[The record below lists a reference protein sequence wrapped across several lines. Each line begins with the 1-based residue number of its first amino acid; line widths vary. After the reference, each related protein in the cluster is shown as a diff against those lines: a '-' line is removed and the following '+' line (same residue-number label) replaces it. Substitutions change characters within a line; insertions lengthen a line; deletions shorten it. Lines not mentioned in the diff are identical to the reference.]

1 MSGDPVRQRRPRY
14 PGKYPRRFEQRYKE
28 LQGDPETLGKV
39 LSAGKTPAGSHVPV
53 LLRETLDVLRPKP
66 GDVVVDCTLGR
77 GGHTRA
83 LLKAIQPGG
92 RLLALDADPLELP
105 RTEASLRAEGWSPGC
120 FQATRSNFAGLTAAL
135 VDWGCPHVDV
145 LLADLGVSSM
155 QLDDP
160 VRGFTSKFEG
170 PLDMRLNPLR
180 GITAAEWI
188 ARTPAHRMA
197 LCFQE
202 NADEPRASELAFA
215 LAGKMFST
223 TSELSRS
230 IRAALPN
237 RPAEE
242 VEKSIR
248 RVFQSVRI
256 AVNEEFSALDALLRQ
271 IPGCLKPGGRAA
283 LISFHSGEDRRVK
296 VAFQSGLREGHYAEV
311 ARDVVRASPSERRSN
326 PRSTPAKLR
335 WAMAPSVQSLPSDP
349 EAGNAP
355 SSRFTPGH

>member
-1 MSGDPVRQRRPRY
+1 MNGEPVRKRRPRY

-28 LQGDPETLGKV
+28 HQGDPETLEKV

-53 LLRETLDVLRPKP
+53 LLRETLDVLSPKP

-83 LLKAIQPGG
+83 LLHAIQPGG

-105 RTEASLRAEGWSPGC
+105 RSEAALRAEGWGLEC
-120 FQATRSNFAGLTAAL
+120 FQATRSNFAGLGAAL
-135 VDWGCPHVDV
+135 LAWGCPQVDI

-160 VRGFTSKFEG
+160 ARGFTSKFEG
-170 PLDMRLNPLR
+170 PLDMRLNPSR
-180 GITAAEWI
+180 GVTAAEWI
-188 ARTPAHRMA
+188 ARTPVQRMA
-197 LCFQE
+197 LCLQE
-202 NADEPRASELAFA
+202 NADEPHAFDLAVA
-215 LAGKMFST
+215 LAGNLFAT
-223 TSELSRS
+223 TGDLVRA
-230 IRAALPN
+230 IRAALAN
-237 RPAEE
+237 RPAGE

-296 VAFQSGLREGHYAEV
+296 LSFQSGLREGQYAEI
-311 ARDVVRASPSERRSN
+311 ARDILRASPVERRSN

-335 WAMAPSVQSLPSDP
+335 WARAASLAASDFP
-349 EAGNAP
+349 AGA
-355 SSRFTPGH
+355 RTGD